1 MIHGRAPRY
10 QLATKGSRGGAP
22 DTGGN
27 DAHRRDEESQERIR
41 IQGRRIQE
49 LEGELKAV
57 ESERSLL
64 VCQRRMLH

>member
-1 MIHGRAPRY
+1 MPRY

-22 DTGGN
+22 DTAGKN
-27 DAHRRDEESQERIR
+27 AHRRDEESQDRIR

-49 LEGELKAV
+49 LEGQLKAV

-64 VCQRRMLH
+64 VCQGRMLH